1 MYLYGDC
8 FTVLY
13 MYCIDNNINPTFSY
27 MLTPMHRDAA
37 ICVTLLYVL
46 LDRPIYSFG
55 YFYWVF
61 DIWCTRDPCG
71 RPGGKFHI
79 STSLIVRS
87 CTILLN
93 CTSYV
98 TF

>member
-1 MYLYGDC
+1 
-8 FTVLY
+8 
-13 MYCIDNNINPTFSY
+13 MYCIDNNKNPTFSY

-46 LDRPIYSFG
+46 LDKPIYSFG
-55 YFYWVF
+55 YFYRFLIYGALVTLV
-61 DIWCTRDPCG
+61 DSCTRDPCG
-71 RPGGKFHI
+71 RPGGNFHI